1 MTASLDADAD
11 VNTLELF
18 PANEQHRLEDLVA
31 QGLRLEKLD
40 RVAVHLQNTDALLA
54 MCHSDRVFLFK
65 KEMRI
70 ST

>member
-1 MTASLDADAD
+1 MTTPLDADTD
-11 VNTLELF
+11 VDTLELF

-31 QGLRLEKLD
+31 QGLRLEELD
-40 RVAVHLQNTDALLA
+40 RVAINLQNSDALLA